1 MHPNTHSRPAVISNV
16 SKKKDKWTWAIGEAP
31 PPIQAHSQIKHL
43 VIKDYLSRYIR
54 VLMANPLVPRLPLTL
69 VDGFAGGGLYQDA
82 NHQLVPGSPLLLL
95 DTVRT
100 AEAALN
106 IDRHT
111 TYRRID
117 ANYHFVEVVKSTCA
131 YLNHELCKHGHGD
144 AIGDSI
150 HLHQASFSDVAPKII
165 NAAASR
171 AGERA
176 LFLLDQ
182 YNYSDVDLRL
192 VNRILTTLRGS
203 EVLLTFNV
211 DSLISF
217 LADTSQ
223 SKQSAAKIGIDQY
236 IDWVGIRMMKSSGR
250 YREAIQRQV
259 AAGIF
264 AASGAKF
271 MTLFFVTPEGAS
283 PWSYWLVHLSNA
295 YKANDVMKQVH
306 WTHGNA
312 FGHSLEPGLFQL
324 GYEASRDYLV
334 TGQGALEF
342 DTPKAFDRALHL
354 QSVDNL
360 REHVCSELYE
370 RQVGVKF
377 SDMVVGLANRTNATA
392 DMIREAL
399 HIPVGTGEIVA
410 ITKEGGFR
418 RKGMAI
424 ASEDKLIFK
433 QKSFHF
439 I

>member
-1 MHPNTHSRPAVISNV
+1 M
-16 SKKKDKWTWAIGEAP
+16 SKKKDKWAWAIGEAP

-69 VDGFAGGGLYQDA
+69 VDGFAGGGLYQGA
-82 NHQLVPGSPLLLL
+82 EHQLVPGSPLLLL
-95 DTVRT
+95 DTVHA
-100 AEAALN
+100 AEAELN
-106 IDRHT
+106 VDRHT
-111 TYRRID
+111 TRRCID
-117 ANYHFVEVVKSTCA
+117 ARYHFVEVVPSTYA
-131 YLNHELCKHGHGD
+131 HLNHVLCEHGHRN
-144 AIGDSI
+144 AIGERI

-165 NAAASR
+165 DAAAAR

-217 LADTSQ
+217 LSDTSQ
-223 SKQSAAKIGIDQY
+223 SRQSAARIGLDQY
-236 IDWVGIRMMKSSGR
+236 IDWVGIRIMKSTGR
-250 YREAIQRQV
+250 YREAIQRQL

-295 YKANDVMKQVH
+295 YKANDVMKEVH

-324 GYEASRDYLV
+324 GYQASRDYLV

-342 DTPKAFDRALHL
+342 DTPKAFDRALHM

-360 REHVCSELYE
+360 REHVCSTLFE
-370 RQVGVKF
+370 RQTGVRF
-377 SDMVVGLANRTNATA
+377 ADMVVGLANRTNATA

-399 HIPVGTGEIVA
+399 HLPIDTGEIVA
-410 ITKEGGFR
+410 VNKDGGFR

-424 ASEDKLIFK
+424 APDDRLAFK
-433 QKSFHF
+433 QNGFHF
-439 I
+439 V

>member
-1 MHPNTHSRPAVISNV
+1 M
-16 SKKKDKWTWAIGEAP
+16 SKKKDKWAWAIGEAP

-69 VDGFAGGGLYQDA
+69 VDGFAGGGLYQGAD
-82 NHQLVPGSPLLLL
+82 HQLVPGSPLLLL
-95 DTVRT
+95 DTVRA
-100 AEAALN
+100 AEAELN
-106 IDRHT
+106 VDRHT
-111 TYRRID
+111 TRRCID
-117 ANYHFVEVVKSTCA
+117 ARYHFVEVIPSTYA
-131 YLNHELCKHGHGD
+131 HLNHVLCEYGHGN
-144 AIGDSI
+144 AIGERI
-150 HLHQASFSDVAPKII
+150 HLHQASFSDVAQEII
-165 NAAASR
+165 NAAATH

-217 LADTSQ
+217 LSDTPQ
-223 SKQSAAKIGIDQY
+223 SKQSAASIGLDQY
-236 IDWVGIRMMKSSGR
+236 IDWVGIRIMKSAGR
-250 YREAIQRQV
+250 YREAIQRQL

-295 YKANDVMKQVH
+295 YKANDVMKEVH

-324 GYEASRDYLV
+324 GYQASRDYLV

-342 DTPKAFDRALHL
+342 DTPKAFDQALHL

-360 REHVCSELYE
+360 REHVCSTLFE
-370 RQVGVKF
+370 RQTGVRF
-377 SDMVVGLANRTNATA
+377 GDMVVGLANKTNATA

-399 HIPVGTGEIVA
+399 HLPIDTGEIVA
-410 ITKEGGFR
+410 VNKDGGFR

-424 ASEDKLIFK
+424 APDDRLIFK
-433 QKSFHF
+433 QNGFHF
-439 I
+439 V